1 MATDTKTMAADSG
14 KKEGKILNP
23 FLVLFSVIIFCAV
36 LSYFVTPGAYDRTD
50 LNGRMIVVADS
61 YHSVERT
68 PVSFLDVFLSIP
80 NGLQGAAGMMF
91 LVLIIGGV
99 VEVYNR
105 TGAIDQAML
114 KISSISEKV
123 GSQAVLVCI
132 MLLFAFLGGILGWS
146 EQVIPFV
153 PIIISLCLAL
163 GYDALVGMAVS
174 GFMCLMCFAV
184 APFNIYTVGLSHQIA
199 ELPMF
204 SGSALRL
211 TALATYTVLCMLYI
225 LRYARKVKANP
236 ELSLVKDI
244 DDSGLRRDFSEI
256 KSTVMT
262 RMQALSLVIFG
273 MSFFVAVYGL
283 LQNGWGL
290 HHMSAIFLIGGL
302 AVGIL
307 NRMNNHAITDALIAG
322 ARAAFPGA
330 LIIGV
335 ARAIQWVLTTG
346 GMVDPIIHAL
356 ADMLQSVSPFL
367 TTVGIYITN
376 MFINAF
382 IPSGSGQAMTVMPV
396 LVPLADMLHIT
407 RQTIILAYQFGDGIS
422 NSLWFTNGTLLIY
435 LGLARV
441 PLRKWYRFIIPFHAV
456 SFLVACSFLYFAC
469 ESGYGPF

>member
-1 MATDTKTMAADSG
+1 MAVASRVLAEGAM

-23 FLVLFSVIIFCAV
+23 FLVLFSVIVFCAV

-68 PVSFLDVFLSIP
+68 PVSLLDVFLSIP

-105 TGAIDQAML
+105 TGSIDQAML
-114 KISSISEKV
+114 RISSISDRV
-123 GSQAVLVCI
+123 GSQTVLVCI
-132 MLLFAFLGGILGWS
+132 MLVFAFLGGILGWS

-199 ELPMF
+199 QLPMF

-211 TALATYTVLCMLYI
+211 TALGTYTLLSMLYI
-225 LRYARKVKANP
+225 LYYARKVKANP

-244 DDSGLRRDFSEI
+244 DDSSLRRDFSEI
-256 KSTVMT
+256 KGTAMT
-262 RMQALSLVIFG
+262 GMQVLSLVIFG

-283 LQNGWGL
+283 LQKGWGL
-290 HHMSAIFLIGGL
+290 HHMSAIFLMGGL
-302 AVGIL
+302 IVGIL
-307 NRMNNHAITDALIAG
+307 NRMDNHAITDALITG

-346 GMVDPIIHAL
+346 GMVDPIIHWL
-356 ADMLQSVSPFL
+356 SGMLQTVSPFF
-367 TTVGIYITN
+367 TTVGIYIIN
-376 MFINAF
+376 MFVNAF

-441 PLRKWYRFIIPFHAV
+441 PLRKWYKFIIPFHVV
-456 SFLVACSFLYFAC
+456 SFLVACAFLYAAC
-469 ESGYGPF
+469 EIGYGPF

>member
-1 MATDTKTMAADSG
+1 MSKGSEVLAEGTK

-36 LSYFVTPGAYDRTD
+36 LSYIVSPGAYDRTE
-50 LNGRMIVVADS
+50 LNGRMIVVANS
-61 YHSVERT
+61 YHSVAST

-105 TGAIDQAML
+105 TGAIDQGML
-114 KISSISEKV
+114 KISSISDKV
-123 GSQAVLVCI
+123 GSQTVLICI

-153 PIIISLCLAL
+153 PMIISLCLAL

-174 GFMCLMCFAV
+174 GFMCLMTFAV

-199 ELPMF
+199 GLPMF
-204 SGSALRL
+204 SGAALRL
-211 TALATYTVLCMLYI
+211 TALGTYTLLSMAYI
-225 LRYARKVKANP
+225 LFYAKKIKANP

-244 DDSGLRRDFSEI
+244 DDSSLRRDFSEI

-262 RMQALSLVIFG
+262 NVQILSLVIFG
-273 MSFFVAVYGL
+273 LSFFVAVYGL
-283 LQNGWGL
+283 LKKGWGL
-290 HHMSAIFLIGGL
+290 NEMSAIFLIGGL
-302 AVGIL
+302 VVGIL
-307 NRMNNHAITDALIAG
+307 NRMNNHAITEALIDG

-346 GMVDPIIHAL
+346 GMVDPIIHSL
-356 ADMLQSVSPFL
+356 SGMLQSVSPFI
-367 TTVGIYITN
+367 TTIGIYIIN

-407 RQTIILAYQFGDGIS
+407 RQTVILAYQFGDGIS

-441 PLRKWYRFIIPFHAV
+441 PLRKWYKFIIPFHVV
-456 SFLVACSFLYFAC
+456 SFLVACGFLFVAC
-469 ESGYGPF
+469 KIGYGPF